1 MSARPLISADSHVV
15 EPPDLWTRR
24 VAAKHRDRAP
34 RQVRLAQG
42 DAWQVEGVADPFPF
56 GLTQCGGLPPE
67 EYKLWVRWEEV
78 RPEAV
83 DAGARLAAMDRSGV
97 EAEVLFPSP
106 RLQNALAANP
116 DAALQEDCAR
126 AYNDWLSEWCSR
138 DPERLLGV
146 AMLPATGIEA
156 AVAELERARVL
167 PGLRGVLLSRYPAG
181 GVDLGPADDP
191 VFARCA
197 EAGVPVH
204 LHVGLAGSPSGT
216 PAKAHTFTDAFTGAF
231 RFYDPPVRI
240 AEMIYTQLFDRFP
253 ELRVVY
259 AEVDVGWV
267 PYLMEQLD
275 DRYARQNPARKR
287 KLARRPSEYFQSNL
301 YYTIVKD
308 RFGIR
313 NRHAVGVDRILWS
326 SDFPHATC
334 DFPAYAAAVA
344 EDFEGVP
351 AAERERILSGNARR
365 LYFRG
370 AGASRGA

>member
-1 MSARPLISADSHVV
+1 MTSRPLISGDSHVV
-15 EPPDLWTRR
+15 EPPDLWTAR
-24 VAAKHRDRAP
+24 VPARWRDRAP
-34 RQVRLAQG
+34 RQVRLEEG
-42 DAWQVEGVADPFPF
+42 DAWQVEGVEQPFPY

-67 EYKLWVRWEEV
+67 HYRLWIRWEEV

-83 DAGARLAAMDRSGV
+83 DASARLASMDASGV

-106 RLQNALAANP
+106 RLQNAI
-116 DAALQEDCAR
+116 AALPDPGFQAALSR

-138 DPERLLGV
+138 DPRRLLGV
-146 AMLPATGIEA
+146 RMLPTGGIDA
-156 AVAELERARVL
+156 AVAELERTQRL

-181 GVDLGPADDP
+181 GFDLGPADDP

-197 EAGVPVH
+197 EAGEPVH
-204 LHVGLAGSPSGT
+204 LHVGLSGSPSGT
-216 PAKAHTFTDAFTGAF
+216 PAKAHAFAGAFTGAF

-253 ELRVVY
+253 ALRVVQ

-275 DRYARQNPARKR
+275 DRYARQNPASKR
-287 KLARRPSEYFQSNL
+287 ALARKPSEYFSSNL
-301 YYTIVKD
+301 HYTIVKD

-313 NRHAVGVDRILWS
+313 NRHAVGVAQILWS

-334 DFPAYAAAVA
+334 DYPDYAAAIEV
-344 EDFEGVP
+344 DFAGVP
-351 AAERERILSGNARR
+351 ADEREAILAGNARR
-365 LYFRG
+365 LYLG
-370 AGASRGA
+370 AQAGR